1 MAEPAKKPQP
11 RTVEDERK
19 RDLAM
24 IHCAKKELGL
34 DDDLYRQVLKQVCGV
49 DSSAALDAPGRRM
62 LLAYF
67 RGKGWGKRKFAG
79 RPNNL
84 GLDDGRGKTLRRIE
98 AMLAEAQRPWSYAD
112 TMAKHMFKVDRI
124 AWCSIEQLNK
134 IAIAMLIDAKRHGR
148 KTG

>member
-1 MAEPAKKPQP
+1 MGEPLKKP
-11 RTVEDERK
+11 EAGDAERR

-34 DDDLYRQVLKQVCGV
+34 DDDLYRCVLKQVCGV
-49 DSSAALDAPGRRM
+49 ESAADLDAPNRRK

-67 RGKGWGKRKFAG
+67 RGKGWGKRKYAG
-79 RPNNL
+79 RPHNL
-84 GLDDGRGKTLRRIE
+84 DLDDDRGKTLRRIE
-98 AMLAEAQRPWSYAD
+98 AMLAEAKRPWSYAD
-112 TMAKHMFKVDRI
+112 SMAKRMCKVDLI
-124 AWCSIEQLNK
+124 AWCTVEQLNK